1 MAVDIETYKEK
12 AQIAIESVYRSE
24 YHNSLGIPMPEV
36 KMLLPDDK
44 KYIAEMRYVDGSNVK
59 LPCFYFSGPNTCDKI
74 NENYSVVYST
84 DEKDTV
90 WEMLFSAVH

>member
-44 KYIAEMRYVDGSNVK
+44 EYISGEYYIMSKHSMKY
-59 LPCFYFSGPNTCDKI
+59 T
-74 NENYSVVYST
+74 
-84 DEKDTV
+84 
-90 WEMLFSAVH
+90 LFQL